1 MRPGCH
7 IVLTARASA
16 DIMPYIV
23 KSRPIKKAA
32 TAKRKDDHIRINLE
46 EDVEFRG
53 VTTGLERL
61 QFEHQALPELDLAR
75 IDCSVTVFGKV
86 LRAPLVVSSM
96 TGGTR
101 NAQRINRVLATAAG
115 QAGIA
120 MGLGSMRVAL
130 ESQASAAS
138 FELRKYAP
146 QLLLFANLGAP
157 QLNYG
162 YGVEHCR
169 RAVALAGAD
178 GLILHFNPLQEAVQP
193 EGDTN
198 FSGLLRKVEAVCRAL
213 AADGVPVIAKE
224 VGWGFSERACKQLAA
239 AGVAAIDVAGAGG
252 TSWSKVEMHRAPN
265 PALARVAAAFDDWG
279 IPTVQALHN
288 ARRGAPDTLVFA
300 SGGLRSGVD
309 CAKCIALGATLAG
322 TARPFLQAAVVSE
335 EAVDATINEFIQ
347 QLRISMFCAGAADIA
362 ALQRT
367 PLQAR

>member
-1 MRPGCH
+1 M
-7 IVLTARASA
+7 
-16 DIMPYIV
+16 
-23 KSRPIKKAA
+23 KSRPTKKPT

-46 EDVEFRG
+46 ADVEFRG

-61 QFEHQALPELDLAR
+61 GFEHQALPELDLAR
-75 IDCSVTVFGKV
+75 IDTSVTVFGKV
-86 LRAPLVVSSM
+86 LRAPLMVSSM

-138 FELRKYAP
+138 FDLRKYAP
-146 QLLLFANLGAP
+146 HLLLFANLGAP

-213 AADGVPVIAKE
+213 AAEGVPVIAKE
-224 VGWGFSERACKQLAA
+224 GDYVIGSRLRGNLQPGAMPWSHRYFGNPLLSNVAHLLCRSGISDICCGLKGFRRDVYQSLKFVSGGMSFGAETTIRIRQAGLRLAE
-239 AGVAAIDVAGAGG
+239 VPI
-252 TSWSKVEMHRAPN
+252 SY
-265 PALARVAAAFDDWG
+265 
-279 IPTVQALHN
+279 
-288 ARRGAPDTLVFA
+288 APDERQRGTNLNPW
-300 SGGLRSGVD
+300 RDGVE
-309 CAKCIALGATLAG
+309 ILL
-322 TARPFLQAAVVSE
+322 
-335 EAVDATINEFIQ
+335 FIIRES
-347 QLRISMFCAGAADIA
+347 QLFRHYA
-362 ALQRT
+362 
-367 PLQAR
+367 